1 MVFDDKQRVTY
12 DFDQNGDATT
22 VFPVGHQVFGDSI
35 FRTTFQSN
43 GGLNNLVASIE
54 LRGVNAGGIVTSRNV
69 QFNEVTGPSAY
80 VNGKFDFVQTSG
92 SVNAGETLV
101 FAGANSER
109 FQPSTAYTVGT
120 VVWTE
125 DHVYN
130 VTVAGTS
137 GENNPTHDTGAANNG
152 SGALEF
158 TYLRDTYSLVTT
170 DIISIRPEGEVV
182 FENRP
187 NLTDPPLPISR
198 IDFSQQGQAA
208 IATGGFGD
216 YGTPEDLGGIVFY
229 TNPLIESDN
238 IHDFKEGEEILIE
251 NLSTNSPDLS
261 MLNGKQK
268 IYKVIEDPDGRS
280 RRFVIPKKLPSLT
293 HHSYDP
299 GQFAQVQSFS
309 KSVTL
314 SLLNSPFKFGEATPV
329 ARRFQD
335 ASLQIRNNREFIA
348 DEVVGRIND
357 EFSKDFYSVFD
368 IGGTATAQTT
378 PTNATYNAATGDL
391 VLTKVNHGFDVGQG
405 ISIAT
410 DSLTF
415 TCLMDN
421 NATEHTLS
429 LIHI

>member
-1 MVFDDKQRVTY
+1 MSLPPDASIVGDNLRLVIIRPANPRKHIVKFGDKNYVIGVTYRDQEGADTFTWDYAMVFDDKQRVTY

-22 VFPVGHQVFGDSI
+22 QFPVGHQVFGDSI

-69 QFNEVTGPSAY
+69 QFDETTGPSAY

-152 SGALEF
+152 PDTLEF

-229 TNPLIESDN
+229 TNPLVESDN
-238 IHDFKEGEEILIE
+238 IHDFKEGEEILIQ
-251 NLSTNSPDLS
+251 NLSTSAPD
-261 MLNGKQK
+261 
-268 IYKVIEDPDGRS
+268 
-280 RRFVIPKKLPSLT
+280 
-293 HHSYDP
+293 
-299 GQFAQVQSFS
+299 
-309 KSVTL
+309 
-314 SLLNSPFKFGEATPV
+314 
-329 ARRFQD
+329 
-335 ASLQIRNNREFIA
+335 
-348 DEVVGRIND
+348 
-357 EFSKDFYSVFD
+357 
-368 IGGTATAQTT
+368 
-378 PTNATYNAATGDL
+378 
-391 VLTKVNHGFDVGQG
+391 
-405 ISIAT
+405 
-410 DSLTF
+410 
-415 TCLMDN
+415 
-421 NATEHTLS
+421 LS